1 MENNKT
7 GKELLTAFAES
18 RLNEHQQ
25 ELQTNYQER
34 GLSDESEKAK
44 AYKEHAKLFKSE
56 LVNKLLEL
64 KENYNKEAGEMEA
77 VIKQFSE
84 KLSNH
89 S

>member
-1 MENNKT
+1 MENKKS

-34 GLSDESEKAK
+34 GLSSESEKAE

-56 LVNKLLEL
+56 LNDKLLEL
-64 KENYNKEAGEMEA
+64 KENYNKEAGEMEE
-77 VIKQFSE
+77 VVKKFSE
-84 KLSNH
+84 KLSNN